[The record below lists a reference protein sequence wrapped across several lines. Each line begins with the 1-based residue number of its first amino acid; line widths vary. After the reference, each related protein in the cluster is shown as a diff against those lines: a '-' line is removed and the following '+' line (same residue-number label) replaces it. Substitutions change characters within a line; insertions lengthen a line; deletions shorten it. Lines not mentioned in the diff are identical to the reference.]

1 MVFIGGRTL
10 SAHSARPRKSKRT
23 MDATALQTQD
33 GEDVFSKSGAKLRI
47 QNGGVGSDTIGS
59 LRSYYGDAEDNV
71 D

>member
-1 MVFIGGRTL
+1 
-10 SAHSARPRKSKRT
+10 
-23 MDATALQTQD
+23 MDAIAFQIQD